1 MNIPMTVQITLVCG
15 RLWRTKQERKEVTS
29 AYRKWWTRGSYRWD
43 IRLSQSTSTDKV
55 EVRKSHKN
63 ISWWMIQKSL
73 ILNTLHHLG
82 KVDANYIAD
91 WSCLHLCMGL
101 LCFNS
106 SYFKSKQ
113 TLFNS
118 NNTNI
123 HFFLYTF
130 SYKWMVPF
138 TYTTDANIR
147 WTNPDFLWMKKSDGN
162 SLYNVDF
169 IIVKAV

>member
-1 MNIPMTVQITLVCG
+1 MNIPMIVQITLVCG

-55 EVRKSHKN
+55 ELPKSHKN

-82 KVDANYIAD
+82 KIDANYIAD

-123 HFFLYTF
+123 HFFCTPSATNGCALYVHDRCKHSVDKPWF
-130 SYKWMVPF
+130 SMDEKIW
-138 TYTTDANIR
+138 
-147 WTNPDFLWMKKSDGN
+147 W
-162 SLYNVDF
+162 
-169 IIVKAV
+169 

>member
-1 MNIPMTVQITLVCG
+1 MYLHVCRITWMNIPMTVQITLVCG

-63 ISWWMIQKSL
+63 ISWWLIQKSL

-106 SYFKSKQ
+106 SFLILIIQ
-113 TLFNS
+113 TYIFSVHLQLQMDGA
-118 NNTNI
+118 
-123 HFFLYTF
+123 LYVHDRCKHSVDKPWF
-130 SYKWMVPF
+130 SM
-138 TYTTDANIR
+138 
-147 WTNPDFLWMKKSDGN
+147 DGK
-162 SLYNVDF
+162 
-169 IIVKAV
+169 IWW